1 MSMREY
7 SRTPAMKAALTA
19 LAIPAALLLWTLVR
33 ALRPSP
39 LPPAVPAQVASADAM
54 KRGNVRPPANV
65 ELAVEN
71 DLFAEDRSAPAN
83 PYRMPGEADPNAK
96 PRVEP
101 MKPFVL
107 GTAVA
112 TDGRHFATLQ
122 LGDSGPKLVRVGDKI
137 GEWVVKSIE
146 RGKVVLVSTE
156 GTRAELVAPK
166 PSI

>member
-1 MSMREY
+1 MSMRDY
-7 SRTPAMKAALTA
+7 SRTPAMRVALTA
-19 LAIPAALLLWTLVR
+19 LAISAALLLWTLVR
-33 ALRPSP
+33 ALRANP
-39 LPPAVPAQVASADAM
+39 LPPAVAAQVASADAM
-54 KRGNVRPPANV
+54 KRGTIRPPADV
-65 ELAVEN
+65 ESAVEN
-71 DLFAEDRSAPAN
+71 DLFASDRSAPAS

-112 TDGRHFATLQ
+112 TDGHHFATLQ
-122 LGDSGPKLVRVGDKI
+122 LGDAAPKLVRVGDKI

-156 GTRAELVAPK
+156 GTRAELVAPR
-166 PSI
+166 PSL

>member
-1 MSMREY
+1 MRV
-7 SRTPAMKAALTA
+7 ALTTLVIA
-19 LAIPAALLLWTLVR
+19 TAVLVWTLVR
-33 ALRPSP
+33 ALRADALPS
-39 LPPAVPAQVASADAM
+39 AASAQVGSLDAM
-54 KRGNVRPPANV
+54 KRGNIRPPANV
-65 ELAVEN
+65 ESAVEN
-71 DLFAEDRSAPAN
+71 DLFAVDRTAPAN
-83 PYRMPGEADPNAK
+83 PYRMPGEADPNGK

-122 LGDSGPKLVRVGDKI
+122 LGDGGPKLVHVGDKI

-146 RGKVVLVSTE
+146 RGRVVLVSTE

-166 PSI
+166 PSGF